1 MQMRFALDSFMIV
14 LLMILDA
21 LQPIRLKLQLR
32 SKFVNFSWQNEFF
45 LMMVYSKDWNLVNK
59 MSTSDWMCGISS
71 FFPVILENI
80 SICVFSIFEQLWVKR
95 PQLVQTWLYNN
106 RFYTLTIESL
116 FNFVKLTKVPTS
128 NCK

>member
-1 MQMRFALDSFMIV
+1 MQMRVAFDSFMIV

-116 FNFVKLTKVPTS
+116 FNFVKFTKVPTS